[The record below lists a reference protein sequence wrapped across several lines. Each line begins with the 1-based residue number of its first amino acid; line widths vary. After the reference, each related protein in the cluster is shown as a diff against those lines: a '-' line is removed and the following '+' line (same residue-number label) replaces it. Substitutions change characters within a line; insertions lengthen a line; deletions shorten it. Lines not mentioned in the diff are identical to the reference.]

1 MRHDIEPPLEG
12 KTRNGNLSVLTAE
25 THRTR
30 DVNDNRQKE
39 IPQQDRTLIVG
50 PATAGATGGEP
61 EERIHQLVVIEGP
74 EQGRMIALNA
84 DSVTLGRAA
93 PSGILLR
100 DIEISRAHCRLFLE
114 NGERCIADLQST
126 NGTFVDGLRITTHT
140 RLTDGCVVTIGRHRM
155 KFERRTRRE
164 IELAHEFERSLEG
177 ASRYVQSMLPPPL
190 SDGPVRTE
198 WLLIPCA
205 RLGGD
210 ALGYQWIDADHF
222 ALYLLDV
229 SGHGPEA
236 AMLAVSVMNALRQKS
251 LPGTDPRD
259 PQQVVRHLNAA
270 WQMEDHSQMYFTL
283 WYGVFRRATRVLSY
297 CSAGQHP
304 AYLVHAG
311 AADPQPL
318 RTANPPV
325 GVTVTHHFHA
335 DSTTL
340 PPDASLYLFSDGVF
354 EVETITG
361 KRWELE
367 NLLPILTEAAAPDLA
382 ETQRVYQSVQKVAR
396 RGPLDDDFS
405 LLVTR
410 FL

>member
-1 MRHDIEPPLEG
+1 MRLKLEPAQEQ
-12 KTRNGNLSVLTAE
+12 TAHRRSLCASATE
-25 THRTR
+25 SHRTQH
-30 DVNDNRQKE
+30 VNDNSPKV
-39 IPQQDRTLIVG
+39 IPLQDRTLVVG
-50 PATAGATGGEP
+50 PATASAGGGES
-61 EERIHQLVVIEGP
+61 EARIQQLVVIEGP
-74 EQGRMIALNA
+74 EQGRMITLDANA
-84 DSVTLGRAA
+84 ITLGRAA
-93 PSGILLR
+93 PSDILLR
-100 DIEISRAHCRLFLE
+100 DIEISRVHCRLYLE
-114 NGERCIADLQST
+114 NGERRIADLQST
-126 NGTFVDGLRITTHT
+126 NGTFVDGRRITAPA
-140 RLTDGCVVTIGRHRM
+140 RLTDGCVVTIGRHRI
-155 KFERRTRRE
+155 KVERRTQRE

-177 ASRYVQSMLPPPL
+177 ASRYVQSMLPPPI

-251 LPGTDPRD
+251 LPGADPRD
-259 PQQVVRHLNAA
+259 PQQVVTHLNAA
-270 WQMEDHSQMYFTL
+270 FQMEAHSQMYFTL
-283 WYGVFRRATRVLSY
+283 WYGVFGRATRVLSY

-304 AYLVHAG
+304 AYLAHG
-311 AADPQPL
+311 GSADPQPL

-325 GVTVTHHFHA
+325 GVTAAHPFQAGAAVV
-335 DSTTL
+335 
-340 PPDASLYLFSDGVF
+340 PPGATLYLFSDGVF
-354 EVETITG
+354 EVETISG

-367 NLLPILTEAAAPDLA
+367 NLLPTLAEAAVPDLA
-382 ETQRVYQSVQKVAR
+382 ETQRIYQSVQKVAR

-405 LLVTR
+405 VLVTR